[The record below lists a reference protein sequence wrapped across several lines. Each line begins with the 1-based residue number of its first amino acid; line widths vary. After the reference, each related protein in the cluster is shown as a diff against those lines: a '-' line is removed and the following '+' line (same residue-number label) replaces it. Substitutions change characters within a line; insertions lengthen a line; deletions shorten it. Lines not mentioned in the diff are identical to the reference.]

1 MAGLVLV
8 ACVIGGLGSSRIGSG
23 TDLGKILGGDETT
36 AVQTTQSSDSGS
48 EGDGSGEPFGIIN
61 AAGFDPPP
69 GDGVEHNAEVQRVY
83 DGSPQTVWTTEGYN
97 SETFGGVKQG
107 VGITVDLGQA
117 QKISSVTL
125 DLPTSAQA
133 TVYAGDQATNS
144 GTEIGKTEG
153 RTGQVVLEPQSEV
166 TAQYV
171 TIWFTSLA
179 PSDDGRYRASLGEVT
194 VR

>member
-1 MAGLVLV
+1 MHLLQALGHLLGGADRNGRFSRYDVAGLNGTVGDSDL
-8 ACVIGGLGSSRIGSG
+8 SG
-23 TDLGKILGGDETT
+23 TLSVETQGERPKLTADLRSRRLDFDDLTT
-36 AVQTTQSSDSGS
+36 
-48 EGDGSGEPFGIIN
+48 I
-61 AAGFDPPP
+61 
-69 GDGVEHNAEVQRVY
+69 
-83 DGSPQTVWTTEGYN
+83 
-97 SETFGGVKQG
+97 FGGVKQG

>member
-1 MAGLVLV
+1 MARGSPVPVSAVL
-8 ACVIGGLGSSRIGSG
+8 LGSG